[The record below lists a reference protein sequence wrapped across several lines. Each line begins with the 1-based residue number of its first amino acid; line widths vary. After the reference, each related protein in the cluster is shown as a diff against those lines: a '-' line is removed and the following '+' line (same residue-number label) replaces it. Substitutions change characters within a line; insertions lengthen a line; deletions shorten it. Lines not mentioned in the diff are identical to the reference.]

1 MQSKSLSTKSDI
13 YISLKENKKKD
24 RKKEREKER
33 SEASIARSPLRY
45 SLPCPLEKAT
55 RSFSREIPA
64 KGAGSSRSRE

>member
-1 MQSKSLSTKSDI
+1 MKSDI
-13 YISLKENKKKD
+13 YISLKENKKKE
-24 RKKEREKER
+24 KEKEREK